1 MTLGLEQLLL
11 TVALTEERSLDNGC
25 SYQKNG
31 SGVCLSRSIQD
42 YTSPRLRD
50 CGRKMRSKDNT
61 VDSMVN
67 EVLVVTQ
74 TSHDT
79 KEEEEG
85 KMLETEKTIKVK
97 HEDDEEKTGPN
108 EEDKSAQKDDQMFG
122 FGDLSKDNLL
132 KLLGIMEGEIQARED
147 VIHLLRSALLSR
159 PEELESRYGLSG
171 PPRALQ
177 ALQRDG
183 TLSNNHAQHENV
195 YDKPMAELD
204 RLRDKHKDSYRR
216 MLEQLLLAE
225 KSHRRTV
232 YELETE
238 KRKHVDYM
246 NKSDDFT
253 NLLEQERERLKRL
266 LKQEK
271 AYQIRKEKEFSKR
284 MQRTSGEL
292 VKLKSFALMMVDE
305 RELHLEKIDKQ
316 SHKIQDLLQKL
327 EEKEKKLHEA
337 ERKSKEDNQKILDL
351 EVELELRTSKFAK
364 EQEEMSAKL
373 SSQES
378 QHQQLSQKQIELL
391 LHKIKELEET
401 NEALQKSA
409 EELQA
414 LKDKIRKGEC
424 GNSNLMAE
432 LETLRTR
439 ILEMEGKD
447 EEITK
452 TENKCS
458 ELKKMLLVEETRN
471 KDLRLEVE
479 KLQQRMT
486 LLETLEMTFNMG
498 RTECAQL
505 NAALEKEKSLTK
517 DLTDKLVSVKIRM
530 KELESSEL
538 KLEKDE
544 LDLKEDLLKLKS
556 VTVIMVNEHKNM
568 VDRIRS
574 EEKKRDELNQLY
586 KAEQEKVMEVTERL
600 IEESKKRLKLKS
612 EMELTVAAHVKERDE
627 IKRKLTKAE
636 EQCKDLNSKNGIMMQ
651 STMNEE
657 ERESFQKVMDL
668 QSVSNAHGKDENKV
682 NELTLETE
690 RLRNRLQ
697 QLEAIERELIE
708 PEYDL
713 LGTEK
718 EKARCLSQHVQE
730 ISQTESVEVIEQGE
744 LACQEAELRYR
755 FMMEEAKTRDLQA
768 DVQALKEKIH
778 ELMNKEDELSQLQ
791 VDYSVLHQRF
801 LEEEDKKKSISTE
814 VLNLTKE
821 LEVTKRYSRTLRPSA
836 KGSRMMDVPVT
847 STGVQ
852 TDSVENRTTDSDTPA
867 AFIKKSVQEENRIMS
882 SLQQRSL
889 KKPAQRLTVR
899 ELYPPTVG
907 DYTTKKSWIP
917 WMRKKDSSA
926 SEVSLDTSGEVSMSQ
941 KYDHSLNAQV
951 IPDIQNNEATLQNC
965 IGLSEDS
972 TKQASAKLSQETQSS
987 RTTILP
993 TNEGTKEPKN
1003 PERVRL
1009 PMTFASV
1016 SRVKSAEITG
1026 SPSMD
1031 KSLSPVSTASISS
1044 SQESVDMITGRAV
1057 FKDTPEKR
1065 MVPTPIKKF
1074 TTEDSKIHIHLG
1086 SQFKKTTDHGSVVLA
1101 KSIPLSSE
1109 CNDVSTGTVL
1119 RSPHSVTAS
1128 KSTPSK
1134 AMSSITQVTKAPAR
1148 PTLSVQPIT
1157 DVPSARSGFSR
1168 IPMSRGMKT
1177 GKAVLGALGITTGV
1191 KMETNPENQAMHID
1205 LKKPSCH

>member
-1 MTLGLEQLLL
+1 M
-11 TVALTEERSLDNGC
+11 
-25 SYQKNG
+25 
-31 SGVCLSRSIQD
+31 
-42 YTSPRLRD
+42 
-50 CGRKMRSKDNT
+50 
-61 VDSMVN
+61 
-67 EVLVVTQ
+67 
-74 TSHDT
+74 
-79 KEEEEG
+79 
-85 KMLETEKTIKVK
+85 
-97 HEDDEEKTGPN
+97 
-108 EEDKSAQKDDQMFG
+108 
-122 FGDLSKDNLL
+122 
-132 KLLGIMEGEIQARED
+132 
-147 VIHLLRSALLSR
+147 
-159 PEELESRYGLSG
+159 
-171 PPRALQ
+171 
-177 ALQRDG
+177 
-183 TLSNNHAQHENV
+183 
-195 YDKPMAELD
+195 
-204 RLRDKHKDSYRR
+204 
-216 MLEQLLLAE
+216 
-225 KSHRRTV
+225 
-232 YELETE
+232 
-238 KRKHVDYM
+238 
-246 NKSDDFT
+246 
-253 NLLEQERERLKRL
+253 

-337 ERKSKEDNQKILDL
+337 ERKAKEDNQKILDL

-378 QHQQLSQKQIELL
+378 QHQQLSQKQMDLS
-391 LHKIKELEET
+391 HKLKELEET

-432 LETLRTR
+432 LETLRKI

-452 TENKCS
+452 TENKCN
-458 ELKKMLLVEETRN
+458 ELKKMLLAEEAQN

-486 LLETLEMTFNMG
+486 QLEALEMTFNMG
-498 RTECAQL
+498 RTECAQFQ
-505 NAALEKEKSLTK
+505 AALEKEKSLTK
-517 DLTDKLVSVKIRM
+517 DLTDELVSVKIRM

-568 VDRIRS
+568 ADRIRS
-574 EEKKRDELNQLY
+574 EEKKRDELNKLY
-586 KAEQEKVMEVTERL
+586 KAEQEKVMAVTERL

-612 EMELTVAAHVKERDE
+612 EMELKIAALLKERDE
-627 IKRKLTKAE
+627 IKRNLFKTE
-636 EQCKDLNSKNGIMMQ
+636 EQCKDLSSKHGIMKH
-651 STMNEE
+651 STMNKE
-657 ERESFQKVMDL
+657 ERESFQKVLDL

-682 NELTLETE
+682 KELTLETE
-690 RLRNRLQ
+690 RLKNRLQ
-697 QLEAIERELIE
+697 QLEAIERDLIK

-713 LGTEK
+713 LATEK
-718 EKARCLSQHVQE
+718 EKAHYQE
-730 ISQTESVEVIEQGE
+730 ISKTDLIKVIEQGE
-744 LACQEAELRYR
+744 VGCQEAELRHR

-791 VDYSVLHQRF
+791 VDYSVLQQRF

-821 LEVTKRYSRTLRPSA
+821 LEVTKRYSRTLRPST

-852 TDSVENRTTDSDTPA
+852 TDSVENRTADSDTPA

-889 KKPAQRLTVR
+889 KKPAQRPTVR
-899 ELYPPTVG
+899 ELYPPTVS
-907 DYTTKKSWIP
+907 DYTVKKSWIP

-926 SEVSLDTSGEVSMSQ
+926 SEVSLNTSGEAATSEVSTSQ
-941 KYDHSLNAQV
+941 KYDHPLNAQV
-951 IPDIQNNEATLQNC
+951 IPDIQNNESSLQNC
-965 IGLSEDS
+965 IGLSEDL
-972 TKQASAKLSQETQSS
+972 TKQASAKLSQETQRSQ
-987 RTTILP
+987 TTILP
-993 TNEGTKEPKN
+993 TNERTKEPKN

-1009 PMTFASV
+1009 PMTFASI
-1016 SRVKSAEITG
+1016 SRVKSAEIMR

-1057 FKDTPEKR
+1057 FKETPEKR
-1065 MVPTPIKKF
+1065 MVPTPIKKSNANVV

-1086 SQFKKTTDHGSVVLA
+1086 SQFKKTTDHGSVVMA
-1101 KSIPLSSE
+1101 KSIPVSSE
-1109 CNDVSTGTVL
+1109 CTEVSTGTVL
-1119 RSPHSVTAS
+1119 RSPHNVTAS
-1128 KSTPSK
+1128 KSTSSK
-1134 AMSSITQVTKAPAR
+1134 AMSSITITQVTKAPAR
-1148 PTLSVQPIT
+1148 PTLSV
-1157 DVPSARSGFSR
+1157 VSVSF
-1168 IPMSRGMKT
+1168 
-1177 GKAVLGALGITTGV
+1177 
-1191 KMETNPENQAMHID
+1191 
-1205 LKKPSCH
+1205 KPCMQEYD

>member
-1 MTLGLEQLLL
+1 M
-11 TVALTEERSLDNGC
+11 
-25 SYQKNG
+25 
-31 SGVCLSRSIQD
+31 
-42 YTSPRLRD
+42 
-50 CGRKMRSKDNT
+50 
-61 VDSMVN
+61 
-67 EVLVVTQ
+67 
-74 TSHDT
+74 
-79 KEEEEG
+79 
-85 KMLETEKTIKVK
+85 
-97 HEDDEEKTGPN
+97 
-108 EEDKSAQKDDQMFG
+108 
-122 FGDLSKDNLL
+122 
-132 KLLGIMEGEIQARED
+132 
-147 VIHLLRSALLSR
+147 RSALLSR

-171 PPRALQ
+171 PTRALQ
-177 ALQRDG
+177 ALQRDR
-183 TLSNNHAQHENV
+183 TLSSNHAQHENV

-204 RLRDKHKDSYRR
+204 RLRDKQKDSYRR

-232 YELETE
+232 YELDTE
-238 KRKHVDYM
+238 KRKHIDYM

-327 EEKEKKLHEA
+327 EEKEKKLHET
-337 ERKSKEDNQKILDL
+337 ERKAKEDNQRILDL

-373 SSQES
+373 SSHES
-378 QHQQLSQKQIELL
+378 QHQQLSQKQMEL
-391 LHKIKELEET
+391 LHKLKQLEET

-414 LKDKIRKGEC
+414 LKDKIRKGVC

-432 LETLRTR
+432 LETLRKR

-452 TENKCS
+452 TENKCN
-458 ELKKMLLVEETRN
+458 ELKKMLLVEETQN

-486 LLETLEMTFNMG
+486 QLETLEMSFNMG

-505 NAALEKEKSLTK
+505 QTALEKEKSLTK
-517 DLTDKLVSVKIRM
+517 DLTDELVSVKIRM

-568 VDRIRS
+568 TDRIRS

-586 KAEQEKVMEVTERL
+586 KAEQEKVTEVTERL

-612 EMELTVAAHVKERDE
+612 EMELKVAALVKERDE
-627 IKRKLTKAE
+627 IKLKLTKAE
-636 EQCKDLNSKNGIMMQ
+636 EQCEDLSSKSGIMKQ
-651 STMNEE
+651 STMNKE

-682 NELTLETE
+682 KVLTLETE
-690 RLRNRLQ
+690 RLKNRLQ
-697 QLEAIERELIE
+697 QLEAIERDLIK

-713 LGTEK
+713 LATEK
-718 EKARCLSQHVQE
+718 ETARSLSQQGQE
-730 ISQTESVEVIEQGE
+730 ISQTESIKVIEQGE
-744 LACQEAELRYR
+744 VGCQETELRHR
-755 FMMEEAKTRDLQA
+755 FMREEAKTRDLQA

-821 LEVTKRYSRTLRPSA
+821 LEVTRRYSRTLRPST

-852 TDSVENRTTDSDTPA
+852 TDSVENRTADIETPA
-867 AFIKKSVQEENRIMS
+867 AFIKMSVQEENRIMS

-889 KKPAQRLTVR
+889 KKPAQRPTVR
-899 ELYPPTVG
+899 ELYPPTVS

-917 WMRKKDSSA
+917 WMRKKDSSS
-926 SEVSLDTSGEVSMSQ
+926 SEVSLDTSGEAASSEVSMSQ
-941 KYDHSLNAQV
+941 KYDHPLNVQV
-951 IPDIQNNEATLQNC
+951 IPDIQNIEATLQNC
-965 IGLSEDS
+965 VGLSEDF
-972 TKQASAKLSQETQSS
+972 TKQASARLSQETQSS
-987 RTTILP
+987 QTAILP
-993 TNEGTKEPKN
+993 TNERTKEPKN

-1009 PMTFASV
+1009 PMTFASI
-1016 SRVKSAEITG
+1016 SKVKNAESMR

-1031 KSLSPVSTASISS
+1031 KSLSPVSPASISS

-1057 FKDTPEKR
+1057 FKETPEKR

-1086 SQFKKTTDHGSVVLA
+1086 SQFKKTTDHGSVVMA
-1101 KSIPLSSE
+1101 KSIQLSSE
-1109 CNDVSTGTVL
+1109 CNEVSTGTVL
-1119 RSPHSVTAS
+1119 RSPHSVNAS
-1128 KSTPSK
+1128 KSTCSK
-1134 AMSSITQVTKAPAR
+1134 AMSSITITQVTKAPAR
-1148 PTLSVQPIT
+1148 PTLSVPIT
-1157 DVPSARSGFSR
+1157 DVPSTRSGFSR

-1191 KMETNPENQAMHID
+1191 KMETNPENQAMHTD
-1205 LKKPSCH
+1205 LKKTAVVFLGKELGKGSWDLATLRLL